1 MMPNKTSGTQTTSRF
16 VNSAVLASVAALSM
30 SGPDAVRGIDA
41 IRNAREKTH
50 TLYSVLGSPE
60 PTLAHGFFSISHSPG
75 VEQVILNAYE
85 QLISSQQRASPNI
98 EAVVFANL
106 WDLYD

>member
-1 MMPNKTSGTQTTSRF
+1 MTGTQTTSRL
-16 VNSAVLASVAALSM
+16 VNSAVLASMAVLSM
-30 SGPDAVRGIDA
+30 SGSDFRGIDPA
-41 IRNAREKTH
+41 RSAREKTH
-50 TLYSVLGSPE
+50 TLFSVHGSPE
-60 PTLAHGFFSISHSPG
+60 PTYAHSFFSISHSPG

-98 EAVVFANL
+98 EAIIFANL

>member
-1 MMPNKTSGTQTTSRF
+1 MSNEITGTQITSRF
-16 VNSAVLASVAALSM
+16 VNSAVLASMAVLSM

-41 IRNAREKTH
+41 VRGAREKTH
-50 TLYSVLGSPE
+50 ALYSVQGSPE
-60 PTLAHGFFSISHSPG
+60 PTLAHGFFSIAHSPG

-98 EAVVFANL
+98 EAIVFANL

>member
-1 MMPNKTSGTQTTSRF
+1 MSNEMTGTQTTSRF
-16 VNSAVLASVAALSM
+16 VNSAVLASVAVLSM

-41 IRNAREKTH
+41 VRSARERTH
-50 TLYSVLGSPE
+50 TLYSVQGSPD
-60 PTLAHGFFSISHSPG
+60 PTLAHSFFSISYSPG

-98 EAVVFANL
+98 EAIVFANL